1 MSLTSSSTLRYLL
14 ARGALVALAALGI
27 AGCGPATPLPATPEK
42 QQAQRARVAKEE
54 APETLFERGRELAR
68 VGDNN
73 RAEQYLSGAM
83 DGGADPSKVLPLL
96 LRVCIA
102 ERRYR
107 VAIDYAEPYMRR
119 RPDDYRLRFVIAS
132 LYHSIG
138 EPQNARRELEQVVR
152 SKPDHAD
159 AHFAMAVIYRDDD
172 EDPVQADAHFREY
185 LRIAPTG
192 DHAPEARASLMRSTL
207 EAPRIELKTVPP
219 PAGEATPPTG
229 VQLKE
234 VPQPALA
241 PAAPKPTLPPA
252 KKPPA
257 AAQPAPPAS
266 PR

>member
-1 MSLTSSSTLRYLL
+1 MAVIPSPSFRQL
-14 ARGALVALAALGI
+14 ARGALVALAG
-27 AGCGPATPLPATPEK
+27 AGLCACGPATPLPVTPEK
-42 QQAQRARVAKEE
+42 KQEQRQKAAKDE
-54 APETLFERGRELAR
+54 APEKLFERGRELAR
-68 VGDNN
+68 IGDNN

-159 AHFAMAVIYRDDD
+159 AHFAMAVIYRDDE

-192 DHAPEARASLMRSTL
+192 EHAPEARASIMRSAL
-207 EAPRIELKTVPP
+207 EVPKLELKTVPSAGEGTPPVGGPLKDVPP
-219 PAGEATPPTG
+219 PAS
-229 VQLKE
+229 
-234 VPQPALA
+234 A
-241 PAAPKPTLPPA
+241 PAAPAPTPPPPA
-252 KKPPA
+252 KKTPA
-257 AAQPAPPAS
+257 APPAS

>member
-1 MSLTSSSTLRYLL
+1 MAVTSSPSIRHLT
-14 ARGALVALAALGI
+14 RGALFAVAALGLG
-27 AGCGPATPLPATPEK
+27 GCGPATPLPVTAEK
-42 QQAQRARVAKEE
+42 KQEEREKVAQQE
-54 APETLFERGRELAR
+54 APEKLFQRGREFAR
-68 VGDNN
+68 IGDNN

-83 DGGADPSKVLPLL
+83 DGGADPGKVLPLL

-138 EPQNARRELEQVVR
+138 EPQSARRELEQVVR

-159 AHFAMAVIYRDDD
+159 AHFAMAVIYRDDE
-172 EDPVQADAHFREY
+172 EDLVQADAHFREY

-192 DHAPEARASLMRSTL
+192 EHAPEARASLMRSTL
-207 EAPRIELKTVPP
+207 EAPKIEMKTVPP
-219 PAGEATPPTG
+219 PAKDGTPPVG
-229 VQLKE
+229 VQLQE
-234 VPQPALA
+234 VPQPAPA
-241 PAAPKPTLPPA
+241 PTTPLPSPKKAP
-252 KKPPA
+252 

>member
-1 MSLTSSSTLRYLL
+1 MAVTSPSPRHLTR
-14 ARGALVALAALGI
+14 AALVALAALGC
-27 AGCGPATPLPATPEK
+27 AGCGPATPLPPTAEK
-42 QQAQRARVAKEE
+42 KQEQRDKVAKEE

-68 VGDNN
+68 IGDNN

-102 ERRYR
+102 EHRYR

-159 AHFAMAVIYRDDD
+159 AHFAMAVIYRDDE
-172 EDPVQADAHFREY
+172 EDPAQADAHFREY

-207 EAPRIELKTVPP
+207 EVPRMEMKTVPP

-229 VQLKE
+229 VHLKE
-234 VPQPALA
+234 VPP
-241 PAAPKPTLPPA
+241 PAAPAPTAPPPA
-252 KKPPA
+252 KKTPA
-257 AAQPAPPAS
+257 APPAS
-266 PR
+266 PASPR